1 MYGQFHHVHDT
12 SFKVTCCM
20 LHIKNHYLSWILVL
34 GPYLMLTEWR
44 QKQQFGYYI
53 AKEQKSFSKLILN
66 MLKTL
71 DSTLK
76 EEKRLNNNF
85 RSGQLF
91 YSIYCMHKLTIF
103 VPLRKQWFSKK
114 LPVERCQLQ
123 VSNLERRM
131 SLKWWKKK
139 TNKQI
144 KIINKQLMDNKKH
157 ITAFYI
163 ILLFFSQNRI
173 RFICSSD

>member
-1 MYGQFHHVHDT
+1 MV
-12 SFKVTCCM
+12 SFTMFRALPLRLLVACSHK
-20 LHIKNHYLSWILVL
+20 KPLSLLSSCAGTTFNVD
-34 GPYLMLTEWR
+34 GTTAEAA
-44 QKQQFGYYI
+44 KFGYYI

-114 LPVERCQLQ
+114 LPVERCH
-123 VSNLERRM
+123 SGGEKR
-131 SLKWWKKK
+131 
-139 TNKQI
+139 KQTS
-144 KIINKQLMDNKKH
+144 KAK
-157 ITAFYI
+157 
-163 ILLFFSQNRI
+163 S
-173 RFICSSD
+173 

>member
-1 MYGQFHHVHDT
+1 
-12 SFKVTCCM
+12 M
-20 LHIKNHYLSWILVL
+20 LHASHKKPLSLLSSCAGTTFNVD
-34 GPYLMLTEWR
+34 GTTAEAA
-44 QKQQFGYYI
+44 KFGYYI
-53 AKEQKSFSKLILN
+53 TKEQKSLSKLILN
-66 MLKTL
+66 KLKTL

-131 SLKWWKKK
+131 SLRWWKKK
-139 TNKQI
+139 TNKQS

-173 RFICSSD
+173 RFIWIL

>member
-1 MYGQFHHVHDT
+1 
-12 SFKVTCCM
+12 M
-20 LHIKNHYLSWILVL
+20 LHASHKKPLSLLNSCAGTIFNVD
-34 GPYLMLTEWR
+34 GMTAEAA
-44 QKQQFGYYI
+44 KFGYYI
-53 AKEQKSFSKLILN
+53 TKEQKSLSKLILN
-66 MLKTL
+66 KLKTL

-131 SLKWWKKK
+131 SLRWWKKK

-163 ILLFFSQNRI
+163 ILFFLRTE
-173 RFICSSD
+173 